1 MSDNGKKPDETAHKL
16 GADRHDPAK
25 KPAAKSETEHG
36 RHKTSKDIREDRG
49 IRQHKLGKR
58 KN

>member
-1 MSDNGKKPDETAHKL
+1 MSDDVKQTDSESHKQSHKL

-25 KPAAKSETEHG
+25 NPDKEHG
-36 RHKTSKDIREDRG
+36 KHKTSKDIREDRG
-49 IRQHKLGKR
+49 IRKHKLAKH